1 MKAYYGDNQ
10 FLGVN
15 HSSGKGAAYL
25 AKYSSAADI
34 AETLKLAWNEGARD
48 FCFTVNDRT
57 IEAVNLIKADYPFNL
72 HPALPY
78 AQRVNELIAEKG
90 FIGTLSSKVSQFGLL
105 SLTLALFPALFGRYK
120 RLIRLLIRSELQ
132 GVPMENVKSI
142 GLLNVAN
149 DFVLGINRADLLYC
163 FYEVVNDDL
172 DCKPFFY
179 TMNFPAMA
187 ELLWGNG
194 YCNCAIVFNYNRAGF
209 RTNPSKD
216 DVRNCV
222 NKFADNDSIA
232 MSLFSGSNPDEVNEV
247 LTEIPSLSGVLFGS
261 SSSINIGNNLRFLE
275 EMK

>member
-34 AETLKLAWNEGARD
+34 AETLKLAWEEGVRD

-57 IEAVNLIKADYPFNL
+57 IEAVNLVKVDCPFNL

-90 FIGTLSSKVSQFGLL
+90 FIGTIVSKVSQFGLL
-105 SLTLALFPALFGRYK
+105 ALILAGLAALFGQYK
-120 RLIRLLIRSELQ
+120 RLIKLLIISELQ
-132 GVPMENVKSI
+132 CVPMENVKSI

-194 YCNCAIVFNYNRAGF
+194 YGNCAIVFNYNRAGF

-216 DVRNCV
+216 KVRDCV
-222 NKFADNDSIA
+222 EKYADNDSIA
-232 MSLFSGSNPDEVNEV
+232 MSLFSGSNADEVNEV
-247 LTEIPSLSGVLFGS
+247 LTEVPSLSGVLFGS

-275 EMK
+275 ETK